1 MKNKLI
7 LQRFLIFFLYLS
19 ESGLSTKSDE
29 DGVDSA
35 FEDDSG
41 CSRTTPVNHKSI
53 RKWRQLSQPSGGN
66 RSRNSSSFQPISIHT
81 SSPFE
86 DSISGPLS
94 APSTLHHWT
103 NNRPGS
109 SIAGSAGSNSNGSFA
124 FSPRDSL
131 YASPTGLSFRD
142 SIESSSRS
150 APKCETITSPEHLN
164 VSDENPASDQTP
176 SIPVGIAVARQREQR
191 ESSSFTKSDL
201 EALLPR
207 TPAKMSHD
215 LYARPPPAHH
225 HSLSAAWPSLPFSAE
240 AFAHQSALAA
250 SLPLGYQLAKDP
262 ITGQVFFVPGPAFA
276 AAFTHHTQLL
286 WPPPGASM
294 PPPPPP
300 PPLSP
305 SPFHQSLLQLQ
316 QETWMARQQFFYG
329 GSHSPLAQLTAAA
342 SVPTPPP
349 AHQRSSEPITTL
361 RVPSS
366 AAVASLISSEN
377 DLGLRQPRIFKE
389 ETPDRE
395 LKHRN
400 FLVDNLCRATN
411 SVDSSVGICSE
422 VGDDRISVGSLSDEL
437 KFTPVTNAE
446 QNNHHHQNRVEN
458 FKSERKDS
466 CDSIVA
472 VHESEDEHEASKPNE
487 QKEEREEIKT
497 EQVKSGLDLLTE
509 GIERME
515 KLSNG
520 GLKRPRLSSTPPRGA
535 RHMSVDGPRSSGGLR
550 LLCDVAL
557 MSDVEEEDRKSPKF
571 RSRSLDS
578 QMQSK
583 NRGTK
588 YEAIARNYSSPK
600 AEKNAKAFIASKSVR
615 VADVVPM
622 EIDDNRHTTSTWKM
636 GSWEKNVRQNIANI
650 QRKYKEKYKE
660 LYKLQSLNTKK
671 HPVKVRRPSEVSPPK
686 KIVIK
691 SEPTLVT
698 SPPTTTP
705 TAAEANSKDNESS
718 LWLKKTKNGEC
729 DPEKNHTPTST
740 PVRWEITN
748 KQDLSDITSKFK
760 SSRPNPF
767 ENLLRLSAHKSS
779 PKPEPIFTST
789 PKMST
794 ATLVGNVTT
803 VCSTSPISNSSVDLT
818 NTTEKSRHSSPPRKT
833 HGSHHHSRRV
843 MEAIVIKKPKLEISS
858 GEAKPVENGVTNIS
872 PADIPQLVEFDNV
885 SSLNPDEDNNTLSP
899 PVLEP
904 MTETKAPLTFKISK
918 KETTSMDDD
927 EFLSIKSKKNKKYK
941 KSKKEKREKKEK
953 KLRKEK
959 KMKVVVDDEESCDAI
974 TDKDVEHV
982 HKKKKNKKSR
992 ESIEQGKYF
1001 FSQYDI
1007 FYRQP
1012 VKFIFSTN

>member
-1 MKNKLI
+1 
-7 LQRFLIFFLYLS
+7 
-19 ESGLSTKSDE
+19 
-29 DGVDSA
+29 
-35 FEDDSG
+35 
-41 CSRTTPVNHKSI
+41 
-53 RKWRQLSQPSGGN
+53 
-66 RSRNSSSFQPISIHT
+66 
-81 SSPFE
+81 
-86 DSISGPLS
+86 
-94 APSTLHHWT
+94 
-103 NNRPGS
+103 
-109 SIAGSAGSNSNGSFA
+109 
-124 FSPRDSL
+124 
-131 YASPTGLSFRD
+131 
-142 SIESSSRS
+142 
-150 APKCETITSPEHLN
+150 LN
-164 VSDENPASDQTP
+164 VSDENTTGDQTP

-191 ESSSFTKSDL
+191 ESSPFTKSDL
-201 EALLPR
+201 EAVLPR

-225 HSLSAAWPSLPFSAE
+225 HPLSAGWPFSAD

-276 AAFTHHTQLL
+276 AAFSHHTHQLL

-329 GSHSPLAQLTAAA
+329 NSHSPLAQLTAAA

-366 AAVASLISSEN
+366 AAVASLISSGN
-377 DLGLRQPRIFKE
+377 DLVLRQPRMFKE
-389 ETPDRE
+389 ETPDRG
-395 LKHRN
+395 LKHQN
-400 FLVDNLCRATN
+400 YSVDNLCRASN
-411 SVDSSVGICSE
+411 SVDSNVGTCSE
-422 VGDDRISVGSLSDEL
+422 VGDDRVSVGSLSDEI
-437 KFTPVTNAE
+437 KFTPVTNAV
-446 QNNHHHQNRVEN
+446 QNNHHQNRVEN
-458 FKSERKDS
+458 VKSERKDS

-472 VHESEDEHEASKPNE
+472 VHESEDEHEECKPI
-487 QKEEREEIKT
+487 QQSEERGEIKT

-515 KLSNG
+515 KLTEG
-520 GLKRPRLSSTPPRGA
+520 GIKRPRLSSTPPRGA
-535 RHMSVDGPRSSGGLR
+535 RHMSVDGPRSSGNLR

-583 NRGTK
+583 NRRTS
-588 YEAIARNYSSPK
+588 YEPVARNYSSPK
-600 AEKNAKAFIASKSVR
+600 AEQNAKAFIASKSVR

-622 EIDDNRHTTSTWKM
+622 EIDDSRHSTSSWKM

-660 LYKLQSLNTKK
+660 LYKLQSLNSKK
-671 HPVKVRRPSEVSPPK
+671 QQVKVRRPSEVSPPK

-691 SEPTLVT
+691 SEPTSV
-698 SPPTTTP
+698 SATTT
-705 TAAEANSKDNESS
+705 TTEATSKDSESS
-718 LWLKKTKNGEC
+718 LWLKKSKNGES
-729 DPEKNHTPTST
+729 EAVKSHTPTLTST
-740 PVRWEITN
+740 PVRWEIKN

-789 PKMST
+789 PKMPT

-803 VCSTSPISNSSVDLT
+803 ICSTSPVSNSSVDLT

-843 MEAIVIKKPKLEISS
+843 MEAIVIKKPKQDNLSEVRP
-858 GEAKPVENGVTNIS
+858 AENGVTNIS

-885 SSLNPDEDNNTLSP
+885 VSSSNPDEDNNTLSP

-904 MTETKAPLTFKISK
+904 MTEAKAPLTFKISK
-918 KETTSMDDD
+918 KESTSMDDE
-927 EFLSIKSKKNKKYK
+927 EFLSMKSKKNKKYK

-982 HKKKKNKKSR
+982 HKKKKRKKSR
-992 ESIEQGKYF
+992 ESIEQGK
-1001 FSQYDI
+1001 
-1007 FYRQP
+1007 
-1012 VKFIFSTN
+1012 